1 MSVISKMTFD
11 NGSTKNLISSTF
23 YGKCVTPADT
33 ATKTVTIGGWD
44 ESVKDNVSGATVH
57 IYFENGNTATNP
69 TLNIDSKGAHPIYV
83 EDDVKATA
91 FSAGIYSFTLV
102 LFTVSSQETWC
113 WLMQAK
119 TDWSYISN
127 KPSLDF
133 IPTSQKGANS
143 GVATL
148 DANGKVP
155 SGQLPSYVDDVLEYA
170 SRSLF
175 PTTGTSG
182 IIYIATDTNL
192 TYRWSGSDYV
202 EISPSLALGETA
214 STAYRGDRGALAYS
228 HMIETRNT
236 TNPTVSILTPHESGL
251 YKISTSDQGHVMS
264 ATAVAKSDI
273 TALGIPGD
281 SGVTSITIKGTS
293 PIAVDS
299 ESAITTTGTRTISL
313 ANSYGDTKNPYAAK
327 VANTVLAGPAS
338 GNDTAPTF
346 RQLVAAD
353 IPLLTKSKISD
364 FPTSMPASDVS
375 AWAKASTKPNYS
387 LGEISGTDDLQE
399 IEALSGTGL
408 LRRVGSNQ
416 WETDSTAYL
425 PTTGGQV
432 TGDITLL
439 KQVSSGAPGDSY
451 GLIFQRGTLT
461 DNYNDWMIIDSG
473 GYLYFRERGTG
484 STEWTNRVTFNT
496 TGNVS
501 ATSFSGSGASL
512 TSLNASNLSSGTVPI
527 ARLPDLS
534 STYIPTSQKGAASG
548 VAELDSNSKLPIV
561 QSNYL
566 FGKCTTSGST
576 AAKVASITGYSETN
590 IANMEGVTVFIA
602 FKNGNT
608 ADNPTLN
615 ISSSGAHPI
624 VVGTY
629 DDPANIGRFSNGL
642 HAFTLVKA
650 ADNTYYWW
658 VNEGRDTVPEAPTSE
673 GYYALRVQSGMNN
686 QWSSFSIPSAPTT
699 GTLILN
705 ASGWSGNGPYSHS
718 VTISGTTANSKI
730 DLQPDSTVLAQ
741 MTTDGT
747 TAIYIENNNGTL
759 TAWAM
764 GAAPTASL
772 TIQYTK
778 TEVA

>member
-1 MSVISKMTFD
+1 MGVISKMTFD
-11 NGSTKNLISSTF
+11 NGSTKNLIGSTF
-23 YGKCVTPADT
+23 YGKCSQTGDVVA
-33 ATKTVTIGGWD
+33 KTVTIGGWL
-44 ESVKDNVSGATVH
+44 EGTKDNVSGTTIHVL
-57 IYFENGNTATNP
+57 FSNGNTAANP
-69 TLNIDSKGAHPIYV
+69 TLNVDNQGAHPIYI
-83 EDDVKATA
+83 EEDVKASS
-91 FSAGIYSFTLV
+91 FPAGIYALTLTQLV
-102 LFTVSSQETWC
+102 VSGQETWC
-113 WLMQAK
+113 WVMGAK
-119 TDWSYISN
+119 TDWNYISN

-133 IPTSQKGANS
+133 IPT
-143 GVATL
+143 
-148 DANGKVP
+148 
-155 SGQLPSYVDDVLEYA
+155 
-170 SRSLF
+170 
-175 PTTGTSG
+175 
-182 IIYIATDTNL
+182 
-192 TYRWSGSDYV
+192 
-202 EISPSLALGETA
+202 
-214 STAYRGDRGALAYS
+214 
-228 HMIETRNT
+228 
-236 TNPTVSILTPHESGL
+236 
-251 YKISTSDQGHVMS
+251 
-264 ATAVAKSDI
+264 
-273 TALGIPGD
+273 
-281 SGVTSITIKGTS
+281 
-293 PIAVDS
+293 
-299 ESAITTTGTRTISL
+299 
-313 ANSYGDTKNPYAAK
+313 
-327 VANTVLAGPAS
+327 
-338 GNDTAPTF
+338 
-346 RQLVAAD
+346 
-353 IPLLTKSKISD
+353 
-364 FPTSMPASDVS
+364 
-375 AWAKASTKPNYS
+375 
-387 LGEISGTDDLQE
+387 
-399 IEALSGTGL
+399 
-408 LRRVGSNQ
+408 
-416 WETDSTAYL
+416 
-425 PTTGGQV
+425 TGGEV

-548 VAELDSNSKLPIV
+548 VAELDSNSKVPIV

-705 ASGWSGNGPYSHS
+705 ASGWSGNGPYSHA
-718 VTISGTTANSKI
+718 VTVAGATANSKI

-764 GAAPTASL
+764 GAAPTAPL

-778 TEVA
+778 TEVS